1 MPYWKALV
9 WFLTITSVFMS
20 ASYTMLVPF
29 LPMYLIDELGVA
41 QSDVNIWSGL
51 IFSISFLIS
60 AIMAP
65 IWGALSDSDGRTCGR
80 LFSHLVRLGRFCA
93 NPVGAFCHA
102 KLPGLFCGT
111 VASLLSHH
119 DIDGPERKNG
129 VVLGTHA
136 RRLDRGRRL
145 WAVDRGRSG

>member
-65 IWGALSDSDGRTCGR
+65 IWGAVLCKPRGSFLPCEASRAFLRDCGQ
-80 LFSHLVRLGRFCA
+80 LA
-93 NPVGAFCHA
+93 
-102 KLPGLFCGT
+102 
-111 VASLLSHH
+111 
-119 DIDGPERKNG
+119 
-129 VVLGTHA
+129 
-136 RRLDRGRRL
+136 
-145 WAVDRGRSG
+145 

>member
-65 IWGALSDSDGRTCGR
+65 IWGALSDKKSHKAMAVRAAVCLAMDWNPGGRT
-80 LFSHLVRLGRFCA
+80 
-93 NPVGAFCHA
+93 
-102 KLPGLFCGT
+102 
-111 VASLLSHH
+111 AS
-119 DIDGPERKNG
+119 
-129 VVLGTHA
+129 VT
-136 RRLDRGRRL
+136 
-145 WAVDRGRSG
+145 

>member
-1 MPYWKALV
+1 MTLLLSHFGIRWKLSFFLRFYRSDYQLPYWIALV

-60 AIMAP
+60 AIMAT
-65 IWGALSDSDGRTCGR
+65 IWGALSDKK
-80 LFSHLVRLGRFCA
+80 SH
-93 NPVGAFCHA
+93 
-102 KLPGLFCGT
+102 
-111 VASLLSHH
+111 
-119 DIDGPERKNG
+119 
-129 VVLGTHA
+129 
-136 RRLDRGRRL
+136 
-145 WAVDRGRSG
+145 

>member
-29 LPMYLIDELGVA
+29 LPMYLIDELGVE

-65 IWGALSDSDGRTCGR
+65 IWG
-80 LFSHLVRLGRFCA
+80 RFPIRKA
-93 NPVGAFCHA
+93 TKRWPYARPPV
-102 KLPGLFCGT
+102 
-111 VASLLSHH
+111 
-119 DIDGPERKNG
+119 
-129 VVLGTHA
+129 
-136 RRLDRGRRL
+136 
-145 WAVDRGRSG
+145 

>member
-51 IFSISFLIS
+51 IFSISFFHVDQSQKDTNNPSVLHQLI
-60 AIMAP
+60 
-65 IWGALSDSDGRTCGR
+65 
-80 LFSHLVRLGRFCA
+80 
-93 NPVGAFCHA
+93 
-102 KLPGLFCGT
+102 
-111 VASLLSHH
+111 
-119 DIDGPERKNG
+119 
-129 VVLGTHA
+129 
-136 RRLDRGRRL
+136 
-145 WAVDRGRSG
+145 